1 MAEQWT
7 IKVKIASD
15 LEQRCCCESVSTCFT
30 SIINQINLLYPGG
43 LGGLGGL
50 GILGILGI
58 LGQAWTTMPLTARK
72 APSGNLV
79 MTLRCRS
86 RVMRAQAAQSA
97 FHHSSSGGRF
107 QMIPALVELAE
118 LDPISTID
126 EVGACLYC
134 CSFAFMSHTMS
145 SKLVQRAGTPI
156 RVKWTIT
163 FFYCFFRHF
172 LVQRCVIY
180 QYLTRSQSQNTAIW
194 APLNWQLCRTHT
206 NTVSSADMSFLHTS
220 SFCICC
226 FLHACM

>member
-1 MAEQWT
+1 M
-7 IKVKIASD
+7 KIASD
-15 LEQRCCCESVSTCFT
+15 LEQRCCESVSTCFT
-30 SIINQINLLYPGG
+30 SIINQ
-43 LGGLGGL
+43 GGLGGL

-118 LDPISTID
+118 LDPISIID

-145 SKLVQRAGTPI
+145 SKIVQRAGTPI
-156 RVKWTIT
+156 RVKWTII
-163 FFYCFFRHF
+163 FFIVFLRHF

-206 NTVSSADMSFLHTS
+206 QTRSHMP
-220 SFCICC
+220 ICPSYIQVV
-226 FLHACM
+226 FVYVVFYMHACDSVFV